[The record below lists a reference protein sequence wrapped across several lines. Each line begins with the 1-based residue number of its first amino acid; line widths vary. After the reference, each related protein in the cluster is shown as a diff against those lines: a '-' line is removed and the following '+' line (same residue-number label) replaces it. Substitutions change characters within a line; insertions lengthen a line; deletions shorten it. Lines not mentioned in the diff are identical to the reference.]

1 MRIPTHDEIR
11 DAYRQGE
18 ESVIQL
24 FDRTFQDFQDTLQEL
39 QAELQ
44 ALKDQLNKNS
54 KNSSKPPSSD
64 GLKKP
69 RTKSLRKRGRKKNGG
84 QEGHK
89 GHTLEPVENPDHTE
103 VHNVNRCTHCGA
115 SLEDVEVN
123 DYQTCQVFDIPPIE
137 LEVTEHKAEIKRCPN
152 CNTRNTASL
161 PPGVTSP
168 VQYGKHIRSLM
179 VYLNNYQFIPLER
192 TCDFFDDL
200 VGHRPSEAIILQAN
214 ETCAEN
220 VRPANEAIKE
230 QLINSDVVNF
240 DETGLRVENRRYWLH
255 VACNYLLTYCCAHS
269 KRGKEAMDSIG
280 ILPQFGGIAVHDHWR
295 SYFLYENMAHGLC
308 NAHILRELR
317 FVREQY
323 EQEWA
328 KGMGSCLLN
337 VKNEADQACLHRV
350 QLNPDLIAM
359 FEKQYDGILVEGL
372 KLNPPPPKEPGKR
385 GRVKQ
390 SPPKNL
396 LDRLRD
402 YKECVLAFMY
412 DVRVPFDNNQAER
425 DVRMMKVKQ
434 KVSGAFRT
442 VEGAERFCAIRGYI
456 STARKNGYRV
466 LDAIQDAFAG
476 MPFIPSVCLIKE
488 SYS

>member
-1 MRIPTHDEIR
+1 MKLPTHDEIR
-11 DAYRQGE
+11 DAHHQGE
-18 ESVIQL
+18 DTTIQL
-24 FDRTFQDFQDTLQEL
+24 FDRTFQDVQEI

-64 GLKKP
+64 GFKKP
-69 RTKSLRKRGRKKNGG
+69 RTKSLRKRGRNKNGG
-84 QEGHK
+84 QERHK

-103 VHNVNRCTHCGA
+103 VHKVNRCTHCGA
-115 SLEDVEVN
+115 SLEDAEVN
-123 DYQTCQVFDIPPIE
+123 DYQRCQIFDIPPIE
-137 LEVTEHKAEIKRCPN
+137 LEVTEHKAEIKLCPH
-152 CNTRNTASL
+152 CNTRNIASL

-168 VQYGKHIRSLM
+168 AQYGNRIRSLM
-179 VYLNNYQFIPLER
+179 AYLNNYQFIPLER
-192 TCDFFDDL
+192 TCDFFEDL
-200 VGHRPSEAIILQAN
+200 VGHRPSEAIVLQAN

-220 VRPANEAIKE
+220 VKPANEAIKE

-240 DETGLRVENRRYWLH
+240 DETGLRVENKLYWLH
-255 VACNYLLTYCCAHS
+255 VACNSLLTYYCVHP
-269 KRGKEAMDSIG
+269 KRGKDAMDSIG
-280 ILPQFGGIAVHDHWR
+280 ILPQFDGVAVHDHWR
-295 SYFLYENMAHGLC
+295 SYFLYENIAHGLC
-308 NAHILRELR
+308 NAHILRDLT
-317 FVREQY
+317 FVHEQY

-328 KGMGSCLLN
+328 KEMMEYLLN
-337 VKNEADQACLHRV
+337 VKNEADQACLRED
-350 QLNPDLIAM
+350 QLSPGQITM
-359 FEKQYDGILVEGL
+359 FEEQYDRIVVKGIE
-372 KLNPPPPKEPGKR
+372 LNPPPPKEPGKR
-385 GRVKQ
+385 GKVKQ

-402 YKECVLAFMY
+402 YRECLLVFMY

-456 STARKNGYRV
+456 STARKNGCRV

-476 MPFIPSVCLIKE
+476 IPFIPSVCPIKE